1 VFKLIHQY
9 SDIITAYKVSRFEH
23 FGDILRIRA
32 EFVLSDHSTL
42 YVRETVLGPS
52 MRKYAY
58 HWQDREGNLIVRWD
72 NAPDWEV
79 KTFPHH
85 KHIGQNN
92 SVEASFERTLSQVF
106 EVIRKRLCTVL

>member
-42 YVRETVLGPS
+42 YVRETVLSYGSRLTFAAETGCDLPDGDGHEGPMIRS
-52 MRKYAY
+52 HAR
-58 HWQDREGNLIVRWD
+58 G
-72 NAPDWEV
+72 
-79 KTFPHH
+79 
-85 KHIGQNN
+85 
-92 SVEASFERTLSQVF
+92 LSGG
-106 EVIRKRLCTVL
+106 I